1 MLVPGSDAIPPISR
15 TLISN
20 PPTAETV
27 TTAPIQNTG
36 TTLNETKGKEPA
48 VFLTTL
54 PPQMTPL
61 PTGSTGGLNERNAQ
75 DLSKAML
82 E

>member
-1 MLVPGSDAIPPISR
+1 MLVPGSDGIPPISR

-27 TTAPIQNTG
+27 TTAPIHNTG
-36 TTLNETKGKEPA
+36 TTLDETKGKEPA
-48 VFLTTL
+48 VFLTTP
-54 PPQMTPL
+54 PPQTTPL
-61 PTGSTGGLNERNAQ
+61 PTGSTGGLDDRDAQ